1 MSPLPVRYRGFRISR
16 TASHHTHTEV
26 VLSILSAPAR
36 TMAQAALRR
45 RGAVMG
51 AVLVGCGGGLATVA
65 LPAAGAA
72 TPVTP
77 ASLTNCG
84 GSLSPD
90 SNGKAAGEPYLL
102 DYKITCDGA
111 ITAYTIIFNQQ
122 GDHGSTLDDYN
133 PSPSVFQNDGVTPS
147 STESATCEGTTPSAG
162 VNCNFGAGGKLSA
175 GYVVAGSVDPVAQ
188 YCKHLPRRSRRATYA
203 RAGTAAIPQGIAQ
216 LVVTDST
223 GAQDGPF
230 KVRYTAACP
239 KVPNVVPAAKAK
251 KAKKATSSHT
261 AATRRP

>member
-1 MSPLPVRYRGFRISR
+1 M
-16 TASHHTHTEV
+16 
-26 VLSILSAPAR
+26 SILSAPAR
-36 TMAQAALRR
+36 AMQSALCR
-45 RGAVMG
+45 RGAVIG
-51 AVLVGCGGGLATVA
+51 VALVGCGGGLATAA

-90 SNGKAAGEPYLL
+90 SSGKAAGEPYLL
-102 DYKITCDGA
+102 DYKITCDGD

-122 GDHGSTLDDYN
+122 GDQGSTLDDYN

-147 STESATCEGTTPSAG
+147 PTESATCEGTTPSAG
-162 VNCNFGAGGKLSA
+162 INCNFGAGGKLSA
-175 GYVVAGSVDPVAQ
+175 GYVVDGSVDPVAP
-188 YCKHLPRRSRRATYA
+188 YCKHLPPGKRTGTYA
-203 RAGTAAIPQGIAQ
+203 RAGTPAVPQGLVQ

-230 KVRYTAACP
+230 KLRYTATCP

-251 KAKKATSSHT
+251 KAKAKKATRSHK
-261 AATRRP
+261 AATRRT